1 MIRAL
6 LAILDARGRARL
18 RRVLAGFGL
27 AAVAQGVAF
36 ALIVPVLSALFAGDW
51 TGAWRWLAV
60 LAAVLIV
67 HHVLLVLSAVDGYGL
82 SSDLLRTLLHRIG
95 DHVARLP
102 LGWFGPGR
110 TGPLTRMAGRGAVDI
125 SAGPA
130 HLLRPLTATV
140 LTPATVVVAMLALR
154 WQLGV
159 ALLAGIAATL
169 LAMRVLSRAVDRSE
183 AGYESGIA
191 EATSRVIEFAAS
203 QPALRVFGRT
213 TSGNRLVEAALDAQ
227 ARGSRQIVVTGFA
240 SMSVVLVVVQA
251 VLTVVT
257 VLAVDLTL
265 TGSAAPATMIALL
278 VLAVRFVEPLV
289 NAGELTGTLRLSR
302 AALTRVTELLDTPL
316 LPEPGTPAEP
326 ADASVEL
333 RDVTFGYEPGTP
345 VLRGVSLTARPRS
358 LTAVVGPSGAGKS
371 TLLRLIARFYDL
383 PGGPAAGAVLVGGRD
398 VRTLGTERLMRQL
411 SLVFQDVYLFE
422 GTLRDN
428 VLMSRPGAT
437 EADLARAARLARVDE
452 IVNRLPHGWD
462 TRVGEAGSTLSG
474 GEKQRISIARALLK
488 DAPIVLLDEATAALD
503 ALNEAAVQ
511 QALTALAADRTVIV
525 VAHRLP
531 TVVAA
536 DQILVLD
543 DGQVTESGTHAELLA
558 AGGRYAQ
565 FWAERSQAAGWRL
578 VSSG

>member
-1 MIRAL
+1 MISAL
-6 LAILDARGRARL
+6 FAILDARGRARL
-18 RRVLAGFGL
+18 RRALAGFGL
-27 AAVAQGVAF
+27 AAVAQGAAF
-36 ALIVPVLSALFAGDW
+36 ALIVPVLSALFDEQW
-51 TGAWRWLAV
+51 TSAWRWLAV
-60 LAAVLIV
+60 LAAVLVI
-67 HHVLLVLSAVDGYGL
+67 HHVLLVLSALEGYEL
-82 SSDLLRTLLHRIG
+82 SSDLLRTLLHRVG

-102 LGWFGPGR
+102 LGWFGPVR
-110 TGPLTRMAGRGAVDI
+110 TGPLTRMAGQGAVSI

-140 LTPATVVVAMLALR
+140 LTPATVVVVMLALR

-159 ALLAGIAATL
+159 ALLAGIAATY
-169 LAMRVLSRAVDRSE
+169 LAMRVLSLAVDRSE
-183 AGYESGIA
+183 AGYESGTA
-191 EATSRVIEFAAS
+191 EAASRVIEFAVN

-213 TSGNRLVEAALDAQ
+213 TAGNRLVDEALDAQ
-227 ARGSRQIVVTGFA
+227 ARGNRRIVVTGFGG
-240 SMSVVLVVVQA
+240 MGVVLVVVQA
-251 VLTVVT
+251 VLTVVIA
-257 VLAVDLTL
+257 LAVDLAL
-265 TGSAAPATMIALL
+265 AGSLAPATMIALL
-278 VLAVRFVEPLV
+278 VLGVRFVEPLV

-302 AALTRVTELLDTPL
+302 AALTRVTELLDTPV
-316 LPEPGTPAEP
+316 LPEPAAPADS

-333 RDVTFGYEPGTP
+333 RDVTFGYEPGKP
-345 VLRGVSLTARPRS
+345 VLRGVSLLARPRS

-383 PGGPAAGAVLVGGRD
+383 PDDPAAGTVLVGGQD
-398 VRTLGTERLMRQL
+398 VRRLGTERLMRQL

-428 VLMSRPGAT
+428 VLMSRPDAT
-437 EADLARAARLARVDE
+437 EADLARAAELARVDE
-452 IVNRLPHGWD
+452 IVTRLPHGWD

-488 DAPIVLLDEATAALD
+488 DAPVVLLDEATAALD
-503 ALNEAAVQ
+503 AQNEAAVQ

-543 DGQVTESGTHAELLA
+543 GGQVTESGTHAELLA

-565 FWAERSQAAGWRL
+565 FWTERSQAAGWRL
-578 VSSG
+578 VPSG